1 MVTMNKDKFNSFE
14 KGQAQ
19 IIAAGLNYENKSG
32 ALLKEL
38 AAADNAK
45 IYKEGVND
53 YTLPGDYGKAFK
65 KTIINANWTDA
76 GKRKYT
82 VDFATLKAKMLD
94 SGS

>member
-1 MVTMNKDKFNSFE
+1 MITRY
-14 KGQAQ
+14 
-19 IIAAGLNYENKSG
+19 LR
-32 ALLKEL
+32 LW
-38 AAADNAK
+38 
-45 IYKEGVND
+45 
-53 YTLPGDYGKAFK
+53 KAFK